1 IVLVLFQ
8 KGLLQIFNW
17 ILIQLQ

>member
-1 IVLVLFQ
+1 VLVLFQ

>member
-1 IVLVLFQ
+1 LVLFQ